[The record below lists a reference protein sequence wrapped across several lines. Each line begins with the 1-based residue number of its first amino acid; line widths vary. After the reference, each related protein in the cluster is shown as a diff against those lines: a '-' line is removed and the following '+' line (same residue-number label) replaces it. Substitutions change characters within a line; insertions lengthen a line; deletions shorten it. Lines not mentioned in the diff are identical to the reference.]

1 MKKIFS
7 IRILLKC
14 KVNSKIIFEEAL
26 LLVKL
31 NNIDDMKEIINSYIA
46 NLDEENEDKIFEL
59 VSLLDYYEV
68 TDEID
73 FTSPYLQIYSRFIGQ
88 EELDLYPEFS

>member
-7 IRILLKC
+7 IRLLLKC
-14 KVNSKIIFEEAL
+14 KVNSRGVFEEAL

-31 NNIDDMKEIINSYIA
+31 NNIDDIQDIITSYM
-46 NLDEENEDKIFEL
+46 NDLEEENEDKIFEL

-73 FTSPYLQIYSRFIGQ
+73 FPLEYLQIYSRFIGK
-88 EELDLYPEFS
+88 EELDLYPEFN

>member
-7 IRILLKC
+7 IRLLIKC
-14 KVNSKIIFEEAL
+14 KVNSREVFEEAL

-31 NNIDDMKEIINSYIA
+31 NNIDNIKEIITSYM
-46 NLDEENEDKIFEL
+46 NDLEEENEDKIFEL

-73 FTSPYLQIYSRFIGQ
+73 FPLDYLQIYSRFIGK